1 MLADF
6 AAMPAAFWVAVAAL
20 WGAMLGSFMGVV
32 VYRLPRMVLEDTE
45 LNLAWPGS
53 HCPSCGTALHWWHNL
68 PLISYALL
76 RGRCGFCQAPIGRVN
91 LFMEI
96 ASALIW
102 AGAVAGMGATPQAL
116 VWAGFFSA
124 LLVLLVIDWQTML
137 LPDALTLPLMWA
149 GLLLASVGATA
160 VTLNHAVWGAAAGYL
175 VLYGLAW
182 GFKRLR
188 GMEGMG
194 GGDLKLTAALGAWF
208 GPWALLPL
216 LLISSVLHVLLALA
230 QGQRSQ
236 PVPFGPA
243 LVAAAVL
250 YWACSDQAWMRWLSG
265 A

>member
-1 MLADF
+1 
-6 AAMPAAFWVAVAAL
+6 
-20 WGAMLGSFMGVV
+20 
-32 VYRLPRMVLEDTE
+32 
-45 LNLAWPGS
+45 
-53 HCPSCGTALHWWHNL
+53 
-68 PLISYALL
+68 
-76 RGRCGFCQAPIGRVN
+76 
-91 LFMEI
+91 
-96 ASALIW
+96 
-102 AGAVAGMGATPQAL
+102 
-116 VWAGFFSA
+116 
-124 LLVLLVIDWQTML
+124 VIDWQTML

>member
-1 MLADF
+1 
-6 AAMPAAFWVAVAAL
+6 
-20 WGAMLGSFMGVV
+20 
-32 VYRLPRMVLEDTE
+32 
-45 LNLAWPGS
+45 
-53 HCPSCGTALHWWHNL
+53 
-68 PLISYALL
+68 
-76 RGRCGFCQAPIGRVN
+76 
-91 LFMEI
+91 
-96 ASALIW
+96 
-102 AGAVAGMGATPQAL
+102 
-116 VWAGFFSA
+116 
-124 LLVLLVIDWQTML
+124 
-137 LPDALTLPLMWA
+137 
-149 GLLLASVGATA
+149 
-160 VTLNHAVWGAAAGYL
+160 L